1 MHENSAQII
10 LKDIEKAY
18 GSRKILDGINM
29 EICPGDFI
37 CIYGKGER
45 LRRYKIAYLFQNFA
59 LVEKMTVK

>member
-29 EICPGDFI
+29 EICPGGL
-37 CIYGKGER
+37 YLH
-45 LRRYKIAYLFQNFA
+45 LREKREIAKI
-59 LVEKMTVK
+59 

>member
-37 CIYGKGER
+37 CIYGKSER
-45 LRRYKIAYLFQNFA
+45 LRKA
-59 LVEKMTVK
+59 

>member
-18 GSRKILDGINM
+18 GSRKILDGISM

-37 CIYGKGER
+37 CIYGKSGGGKSTLLNIMGTLET
-45 LRRYKIAYLFQNFA
+45 YDSG
-59 LVEKMTVK
+59 T